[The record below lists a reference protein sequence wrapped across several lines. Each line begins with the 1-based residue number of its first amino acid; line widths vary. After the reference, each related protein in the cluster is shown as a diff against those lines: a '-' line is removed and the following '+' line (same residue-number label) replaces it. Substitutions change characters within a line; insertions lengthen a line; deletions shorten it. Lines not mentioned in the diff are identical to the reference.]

1 MSRQEVS
8 NKLVRTSL
16 LKAAVRPFG
25 WLCKVLK
32 KLEDNQ
38 GLTSV
43 VGLLFLLY
51 FPSEWIIEAA
61 LPPSIHFLKAQT
73 TTSSPISTYSQFK
86 ASS

>member
-16 LKAAVRPFG
+16 LKAAVWPFG

-32 KLEDNQ
+32 KNLKIIRES
-38 GLTSV
+38 L

-51 FPSEWIIEAA
+51 FPSEWIIGAV

-73 TTSSPISTYSQFK
+73 TTRSPISTYSQFK

>member
-16 LKAAVRPFG
+16 LKAAG
-25 WLCKVLK
+25 HLDGYAKCSK

-38 GLTSV
+38 GITSV

-51 FPSEWIIEAA
+51 FSSEWIIGAV
-61 LPPSIHFLKAQT
+61 LPPSIHFLKTQT
-73 TTSSPISTYSQFK
+73 TTRSPISTYSQFK